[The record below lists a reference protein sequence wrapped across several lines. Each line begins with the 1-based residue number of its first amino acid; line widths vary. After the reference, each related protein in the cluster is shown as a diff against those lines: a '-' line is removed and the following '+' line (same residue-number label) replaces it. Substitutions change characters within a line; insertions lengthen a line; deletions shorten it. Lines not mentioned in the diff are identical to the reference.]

1 MERRE
6 LGRSGVE
13 IPAVGLE
20 TWQVLEVRGHEAGQ
34 GPRRRRDALLVRG
47 FSDLMSVM
55 RRGWVD
61 LVQVPYNAAKTA
73 VAEELLPLA
82 QELGLGVIVASP

>member
-1 MERRE
+1 LERRE
-6 LGRSGVE
+6 LGRNGVK
-13 IPAVGLE
+13 IPAVGLG
-20 TWQVLEVRGHEAGQ
+20 TWQVLEVRGREAGQ

-47 FSDLMSVM
+47 FSDLRSVM